1 MQKAEE
7 LLREGKLE
15 EALAALQDQVRAEPA
30 KADLRM
36 FLFQILSI
44 MGNWERAITQLNV
57 AAEMDAEKLLVA
69 EICRPALQSEAFR
82 TAVFEGQKM
91 PLVFGEPEE
100 WVGWLIQANQLVAQG
115 EWTAAAEL
123 RDKAFEAAPAVAGTV
138 NGKPFEWIADMDNRL
153 GPILEAVV
161 DRKYFWVPLTR
172 IKAIR
177 IEKPVALRNMVWAE
191 AQFTW
196 ANGGTAP
203 GLIPT
208 RYPGSEAAADTA
220 LRLARGTHWTERD
233 AGYFLGLGQRMFATD
248 IGEFSL
254 LEIRNI
260 VLANDAAAGPG
271 QENEAP
277 PQAEP
282 SDG

>member
-1 MQKAEE
+1 MQKAED
-7 LLREGKLE
+7 LLREGRLE
-15 EALAALQDQVRAEPA
+15 EALSALQDQVRNEPA
-30 KADLRM
+30 KAELRM
-36 FLFQILSI
+36 FLFQLLSVL
-44 MGNWERAITQLNV
+44 GDWERAITQLNV
-57 AAEMDAEKLLVA
+57 AAEMDAEKMLVA
-69 EICRPALQSEAFR
+69 EICRPALQAEPFR
-82 TAVFEGQKM
+82 AAVFDGQKM

-100 WVGWLIQANQLVAQG
+100 WVGWLVQANQLLAQG
-115 EWTAAAEL
+115 ELAAAAEL
-123 RDKAFEAAPAVAGTV
+123 RDKAFEAAPALSGMI

-161 DRKYFWVPLTR
+161 DRKYFWVPFTR
-172 IKAIR
+172 IKAVR

-208 RYPGSEAAADTA
+208 RYPGSEKGPDNM
-220 LRLARGTHWTERD
+220 LRLGRGTHWDERD
-233 AGYFLGLGQRMFATD
+233 SGYFLGLGQRMLATD
-248 IGEFSL
+248 AGEFSL

-260 VLANDAAAGPG
+260 VLANDAPAAAG
-271 QENEAP
+271 QEETAP